1 MKYLRA
7 EQVLFIHARIIAE
20 TGGEHGVIDL
30 GLLES
35 AVGRPQGIFDGKDL
49 YPGLFSK
56 AAALLQSL
64 VGNHPFLDGNNR
76 TAIASVG
83 LYLSVNC
90 YELTASNRE
99 LESFVLRCAQGSET
113 LQEITRWLRD
123 NSEVKEKCDREA

>member
-1 MKYLRA
+1 MKYLRV

-35 AVGRPQGIFDGKDL
+35 AVGRPQGIFDGIEL
-49 YPGLFSK
+49 YPDLFSK

-64 VGNHPFLDGNNR
+64 VGNHAFLDGNKR

-83 LYLSVNC
+83 LYLSANG

-113 LQEITRWLRD
+113 LQEIARWLRD
-123 NSEVKEKCDREA
+123 NSEVKK

>member
-20 TGGEHGVIDL
+20 TGGEHWVIDL
-30 GLLES
+30 GLLKS
-35 AVGRPQGIFDGKDL
+35 AVGRPQGIFDGIEL
-49 YPGLFSK
+49 YPDLFFK

-64 VGNHPFLDGNNR
+64 VGNHAFLDGNKR
-76 TAIASVG
+76 TAITSVG
-83 LYLSVNC
+83 LYLSSNG

-123 NSEVKEKCDREA
+123 NSEVKK